1 MEKRVREGYFE
12 EMQQAL
18 ETNERLQAEK
28 DRKAKNTAM
37 LQKRMGEIAKE
48 SDIARAEVARQL
60 EVAKKKEKDAEI
72 AFEKSKK
79 TVEALKKEEE
89 QQEPESPEE
98 FKFPTTPL

>member
-18 ETNERLQAEK
+18 QINERLQAEK
-28 DRKAKNTAM
+28 ERKAKNTAM
-37 LQKRMGEIAKE
+37 LSKRMEEIAKE
-48 SDIARAEVARQL
+48 NDIARAEVARML
-60 EVAKKKEKDAEI
+60 EVAKKKEKEAEI
-72 AFEKSKK
+72 AFEKSIK

-98 FKFPTTPL
+98 SKFPTASS